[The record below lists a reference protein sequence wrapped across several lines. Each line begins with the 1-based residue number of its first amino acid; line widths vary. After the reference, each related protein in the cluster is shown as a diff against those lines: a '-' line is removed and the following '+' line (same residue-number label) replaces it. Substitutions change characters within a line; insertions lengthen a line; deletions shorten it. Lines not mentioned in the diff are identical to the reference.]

1 MKYQFIRSQRAPF
14 KVAVMCRVLEV
25 SKSGYYDWLDR
36 PESQRARRHRYL
48 LTKIRQAHIESRE
61 IYGAPRIHA
70 ELVDQGERVGKNTVA
85 RLMRRERIQSK
96 VHKRFVVTTASNH
109 TRKPSA
115 NVLSG
120 DFRAVRANEK
130 WVSDVTFIATRRG
143 WLYLAAIMDLYS
155 RMIVGWSM
163 GERNSTELIE
173 DALRMAAAHR
183 TDIKGVLLHSD
194 QSMQYASGA
203 YQRILN
209 GLGILCSM
217 SRKGNCWDNAP
228 MESFFH
234 SLKTEWVGFEDYK
247 TRSEARASIFSY
259 IELFYNRKRRHSAI
273 GYQSPM
279 AYEKNMIVP

>member
-1 MKYQFIRSQRAPF
+1 MKYQFIRLQRAHF
-14 KVAVMCRVLEV
+14 KVAGMCRVLEV
-25 SKSGYYDWLDR
+25 SRSGYYDWLDR
-36 PESQRARRHRYL
+36 PESDRARRHRYL
-48 LTKIRQAHIESRE
+48 LTKIRRAHIESRE

-85 RLMRRERIQSK
+85 HLMRREHIQSK
-96 VHKRFVVTTASNH
+96 VHKRFVVTTASTH
-109 TRKPSA
+109 TRKPAA

-120 DFRAVRANEK
+120 DFRAARANEK
-130 WVSDVTFIATRRG
+130 WVSDVTFIPTRRG
-143 WLYLAAIMDLYS
+143 WLYLAVIMDLHS

-163 GERNSTELIE
+163 GERNSAELIE

-183 TDIKGVLLHSD
+183 RDIKGVLLHSD
-194 QSMQYASGA
+194 QSVQYASGS
-203 YQRILN
+203 YQRALSE
-209 GLGILCSM
+209 LGILCSM

-234 SLKTEWVGFEDYK
+234 SLKTECVGFEDYQ

-273 GYQSPM
+273 GYQSPI
-279 AYEKNMIVP
+279 AYEKTMIVP